1 MRLPGS
7 RSYRGCKDGSSAGGS
22 ALCPPR
28 GGIARPFTATYNGVH
43 RAWVPRTGIFR
54 LQTDDRG
61 SMREPTRRGTGSS
74 RGARPQGETRG
85 SGAPGRSPAVRA
97 ADLQEMADT
106 LEEQGRA
113 LLSQARQLQ
122 RMAASLERS
131 GEGGSGGPRSRPSGG
146 ERSTPRRS
154 SSGREE
160 RGRKDEESGRPGREV
175 RGRKKSGNAPSWAP
189 SSKKK
194 KS

>member
-1 MRLPGS
+1 
-7 RSYRGCKDGSSAGGS
+7 
-22 ALCPPR
+22 
-28 GGIARPFTATYNGVH
+28 
-43 RAWVPRTGIFR
+43 
-54 LQTDDRG
+54 
-61 SMREPTRRGTGSS
+61 MREPTRRGTGSS

-131 GEGGSGGPRSRPSGG
+131 G
-146 ERSTPRRS
+146 
-154 SSGREE
+154 
-160 RGRKDEESGRPGREV
+160 
-175 RGRKKSGNAPSWAP
+175 
-189 SSKKK
+189 
-194 KS
+194 